1 MPIPHRLFFFRCLLI
16 DFPTREYVSHIDT
29 PLSLYWI
36 KDLKLYQCTELD
48 IVSVLLVEGTFLKG
62 IIKRHTVLNY
72 ILLQASGNDPFFPTG
87 TVACFQGDVPIALSL
102 LNTYQMSHDA
112 IFSLKK
118 CHLNLVHCYRNI
130 SCILVSRCTC
140 LR

>member
-62 IIKRHTVLNY
+62 IIKETGRTKLHTT
-72 ILLQASGNDPFFPTG
+72 TG
-87 TVACFQGDVPIALSL
+87 
-102 LNTYQMSHDA
+102 
-112 IFSLKK
+112 K
-118 CHLNLVHCYRNI
+118 R
-130 SCILVSRCTC
+130 
-140 LR
+140 